1 LKSCLRDSILE
12 LQVCDNGP
20 GVSGES
26 AGNGVGL
33 SNTRARLEQMYG
45 DRQSLLL
52 QGLAG
57 GGTVATVRLPYHAEE
72 GI

>member
-1 LKSCLRDSILE
+1 
-12 LQVCDNGP
+12 
-20 GVSGES
+20 
-26 AGNGVGL
+26 
-33 SNTRARLEQMYG
+33 MYG